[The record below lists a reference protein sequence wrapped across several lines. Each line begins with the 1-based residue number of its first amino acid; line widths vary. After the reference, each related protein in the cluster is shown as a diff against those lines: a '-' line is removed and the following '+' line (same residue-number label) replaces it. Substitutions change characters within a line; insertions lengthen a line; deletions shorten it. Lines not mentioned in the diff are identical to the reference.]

1 MHTYTPT
8 LTHARTHTYAHTR
21 THTPFSKLQS
31 CPPNIFRTVLEAKLP
46 VPSQEPINLAQRLMA
61 ITLDIRDQFDDV
73 GGPELVM
80 QLHKQYPQD
89 LTLQVCVCVCLCV

>member
-1 MHTYTPT
+1 
-8 LTHARTHTYAHTR
+8 
-21 THTPFSKLQS
+21 
-31 CPPNIFRTVLEAKLP
+31 
-46 VPSQEPINLAQRLMA
+46 MA

-89 LTLQVCVCVCLCV
+89 LTLQVYVCVCVMCVWYEWVCNVCVCVPELVMQLHKQYPQDLTLHVCVCVSVCV